1 MRPDGDQRQFWRTKI
16 SKCVKNK
23 KVISRCSEVGI
34 APVSGT
40 GDRGFE
46 SRHFDQDR
54 LLTVFFLGWSK
65 WVNSHPKGFSDG
77 SKI

>member
-1 MRPDGDQRQFWRTKI
+1 MRPDGNQRQFWRTKI
-16 SKCVKNK
+16 SKCAK
-23 KVISRCSEVGI
+23 KLKTITRCSEVGI

-54 LLTVFFLGWSK
+54 LLTVFFLGRSERTLT
-65 WVNSHPKGFSDG
+65 PGGFSDG